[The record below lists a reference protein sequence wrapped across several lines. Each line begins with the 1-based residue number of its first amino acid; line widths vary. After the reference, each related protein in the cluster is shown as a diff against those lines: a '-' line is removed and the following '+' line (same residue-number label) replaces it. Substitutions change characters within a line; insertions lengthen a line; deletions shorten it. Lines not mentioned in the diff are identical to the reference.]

1 MKRITSTLT
10 ALALTV
16 LLAVPAL
23 AGGNQ
28 QAGMVTKTFELTIH
42 GEVDNPEDRLFAVT
56 YFYSPDLAPAELGKL
71 LIELYTSEQPVQ
83 PPKSLVQAIG
93 GFCGPEGYQEQIT
106 EGLGMEVTP
115 ANADKCEGG
124 KTYTV
129 QLEVP
134 QGTSIHYSLD
144 TALVSDLENSE
155 GFGGSHKGDP
165 MDLPTV
171 EDFEVID
178 ADQVNSATYSFEAKG
193 GEAPNMP
200 ETGAGGMAADALP
213 VGRAAAAASA
223 LVIGSLVWRQRR

>member
-1 MKRITSTLT
+1 MKTLT
-10 ALALTV
+10 SISLALALALV
-16 LLAVPAL
+16 VAVPAL
-23 AGGNQ
+23 AGGEQND
-28 QAGMVTKTFELTIH
+28 MVTKTFELTIK
-42 GEVDNPEDRLFAVT
+42 GAVDDPADRLFAVT
-56 YFYSPDLAPAELGKL
+56 YFYSPDLGPAELGKVL
-71 LIELYTSEQPVQ
+71 TELYTSEQPAQ

-93 GFCGPEGYQEQIT
+93 GFCSPEGYQEQIA

-115 ANADKCEGG
+115 ANTRQCEGG

-165 MDLPTV
+165 MDLPTA

-178 ADQVNSATYSFEAKG
+178 IDQVNSATYNFEADG
-193 GEAPNMP
+193 REMP
-200 ETGAGGMAADALP
+200 GMPDTGAGGMAAGALP
-213 VGRAAAAASA
+213 AGRAVAAVSA
-223 LVIGSLVWRQRR
+223 LVIGSFVWRRR